1 MSGGRFWEID
11 TLRGTAVVM
20 MVIFHTVFTLS
31 FFGVLQEDVVY
42 GFWRLFALS
51 TATVFI
57 LLAGV
62 SISISSARAGVFL
75 DGRGI
80 AWKNIRRGAG
90 IFLVGVLITM
100 VTWRF
105 VRNEF
110 ILFGVLHCIGLSIAL
125 SPLFL
130 RFGRANLYL
139 GAAIIVLGP
148 VIGLIS
154 GPLSLAW
161 LGIHPADFA
170 SLDYVPM
177 IPWFGVFLVG
187 MSLGTILYPGG
198 RRRFSAGSQENPLLR
213 PITFL
218 GSHSLP
224 IYLVHVPLILLFLA
238 FLIPGFYGR
247 LIPLFIP

>member
-20 MVIFHTVFTLS
+20 MVIFHTVFALS

-51 TATVFI
+51 TATLFI

-62 SISISSARAGVFL
+62 SVTISSARAGASL
-75 DGRGI
+75 DARGI
-80 AWKNIRRGAG
+80 ARKHVRRGTG
-90 IFLVGVLITM
+90 IFLVGIFITL
-100 VTWRF
+100 VTWLLVRGEF
-105 VRNEF
+105 V
-110 ILFGVLHCIGLSIAL
+110 LFGVLHCIGLSIAL
-125 SPLFL
+125 SPLLL
-130 RFGRANLYL
+130 RLGRANLPL
-139 GAAIIVLGP
+139 GAAIIALAP
-148 VIGLIS
+148 VVGLLS
-154 GPLSLAW
+154 GPLPLAW

-177 IPWFGVFLVG
+177 VPWFGVFLVG
-187 MSLGTILYPGG
+187 MGLGSILYPGG
-198 RRRFSAGSQENPLLR
+198 RRGFSTGSREHPLLS

-224 IYLVHVPLILLFLA
+224 IYLVHVPVILLLLA
-238 FLIPGFYGR
+238 LLVPGFYGR
-247 LIPLFIP
+247 LLLLLTP